1 MKRCIVSADDFAYN
15 AAVDDG
21 ILALIDAGVVTATS
35 CLTRSPR
42 WRAAARQ
49 LGATAGARADV
60 GLHVDLT
67 EFEHLTMSHAALVG
81 ACCARAIDA
90 SQVHSI
96 LITQFERFEDAL
108 GRAPDYVD
116 GHRHVHQL
124 PVVRDVLI
132 ELLTLRY
139 PQRLPWVR
147 VSRAGPG
154 AGWKGRLIGGLGAAA
169 LSARCRAAGV
179 ASSAHL
185 LGIYDFTGD
194 AASHRSRLSNWWSS
208 AVDGDVLMCHPAS
221 WAEAGD
227 PIGAARQVEYEA
239 MTGAWWRQCLDAHQI
254 QLSRGAGCVSN

>member
-1 MKRCIVSADDFAYN
+1 MKRCIVSADDFAYS

-42 WRAAARQ
+42 WPAAARR

-60 GLHVDLT
+60 GVHVDLT
-67 EFEHLTMSHAALVG
+67 EFEPLAASHAGLVI
-81 ACCARAIDA
+81 ACCARTLDA
-90 SQVHSI
+90 GRLRSA
-96 LITQFERFEDAL
+96 LTAQFERFEDAL

-132 ELLTLRY
+132 DLLARRY

-147 VSRAGPG
+147 VSRPVVGS
-154 AGWKGRLIGGLGAAA
+154 GWKGRFISGLGGAA

-179 ASSAHL
+179 ANNARL
-185 LGIYDFTGD
+185 LGVYDFTGD
-194 AASHRSRLSNWWSS
+194 AATHRLRLTDWWSR
-208 AVDGDVLMCHPAS
+208 AADGDVLMCHPAAR
-221 WAEAGD
+221 AEAGD
-227 PIGAARQVEYEA
+227 PIGPARQVEYEA
-239 MTGAWWRQCLDAHQI
+239 MTGAWWAHCLAAHQI
-254 QLSRGAGCVSN
+254 ELCRGTGCVSN